1 MAYKQIRDQGELE
14 RITEIEIFWLAT
26 MIYSQSTNVK
36 RNSMINEKN
45 IYF

>member
-26 MIYSQSTNVK
+26 MI
-36 RNSMINEKN
+36 NEKN